1 MMVTAASSGPF
12 TQSSSLSGGTRDYS
26 VGPGVGARLTT
37 VQVASACSVACC
49 SPGVAE
55 TCGGAGFSV
64 VEASITGGDSTIS
77 ADGSPGVSVTALEQ
91 ATRNTD
97 KITNNAIIL
106 LNMFSRFNQNFI
118 KSPNFTNESGR
129 ED

>member
-1 MMVTAASSGPF
+1 
-12 TQSSSLSGGTRDYS
+12 
-26 VGPGVGARLTT
+26 
-37 VQVASACSVACC
+37 
-49 SPGVAE
+49 VAE
-55 TCGGAGFSV
+55 ACGGAGFSV
-64 VEASITGGDSTIS
+64 VEASVTGGVSTIS

-118 KSPNFTNESGR
+118 KSPNFTNESR
-129 ED
+129 SED